1 MTDVAAR
8 PAAAAEGIRWDLSD
22 LYASQSDPAWGTD
35 LDELLADAAAFAE
48 RYRGTINVAGGPA
61 ADHLRTALAAFED
74 IQERASRA
82 GAFARLLYA
91 ADTAS
96 PEIRELVNRADNFS
110 TQLRNHLLFFDLE
123 WLDLSDADAERLIAD
138 PALAG
143 YAGYLRRERLYL
155 PHKLTEPEEK
165 LSNEKDLTGRR
176 AWSKLFQE
184 LTSALSFPLDDLQG
198 GIKKATLAEV
208 MSRMYDRRREVRKQ
222 AHDALYEVLGQNSQV
237 LTFTYDT
244 LVQDH
249 LTMDRLRQHPDPMN
263 ERHLQ
268 NNVSAEAVDRMMAV
282 VEENYDI
289 AHDYWR
295 AKAKMIGLDKLT
307 TYDQYAPIVGQTPE
321 TSWDEARNIV
331 LDALGGFDGRFGSI
345 AAEFYDQSWIDAEVR
360 PGKRGGAFCAYPSP
374 RVHPWVLCN
383 YTGNRRDVMTVAH
396 ELGHGIHG
404 QLARKQTLLNFH
416 SPLPLAETASVFAEM
431 LVFDHLMANEPSEEV
446 RRALTAGQIENVF
459 ATSYRQNVLTR
470 FEQKVHAARKEQRL
484 TTDKF
489 AELWLEANAPYY
501 GDALQ
506 MTEGY
511 RLGWSYIPHF
521 INTPFYCYAYTFGEL
536 LVLALYGLYREQG
549 RAFVPG
555 YVELLE
561 RGGSLPP
568 VDALQLLGVD
578 IRDAD
583 FWRKGFREVRRLV
596 NGLTQG
602 RC

>member
-1 MTDVAAR
+1 MTELASK
-8 PAAAAEGIRWDLSD
+8 PSSAEGVRWDLSD
-22 LYASQSDPAWGTD
+22 LYASPSDPTWAQD
-35 LDELLADAAAFAE
+35 LERILADAASFAE
-48 RYRGTINVAGGPA
+48 RYRGTVNVPGGPKA
-61 ADHLRTALAAFED
+61 GHLLGALQAFED
-74 IQERASRA
+74 IHERASRA
-82 GAFARLLYA
+82 GAFARLLHA

-96 PEIRELVNRADNFS
+96 TEIRELVNRADTFS

-123 WLDLSDADAERLIAD
+123 WLELPEADAERLMAD
-138 PALAG
+138 PVLRG
-143 YAGYLRRERLYL
+143 YAQYLRRERLYL

-165 LSNEKDLTGRR
+165 LANEKDLTGRR

-184 LTSALSFPLDDLQG
+184 LTSGLTFPLDDLQG
-198 GIKKATLAEV
+198 GTRKATLAEV

-222 AHDALYEVLGQNSQV
+222 AHDALYEVLGQNIQV

-249 LTMDRLRQHPDPMN
+249 LTMDRLRNHPDSMN

-268 NNVSAEAVDRMMAV
+268 NNVPPEAVDRMMSV

-295 AKAKMIGLDKLT
+295 AKAKMIGLEKLT
-307 TYDQYAPIVGQTPE
+307 TYDQYAPIAGQTPE
-321 TSWDEARNIV
+321 TSWEDARAIV
-331 LDALGGFDGRFGSI
+331 LDALGGFDDRFRKL
-345 AAEFYDQSWIDAEVR
+345 AAEFYDHAWIDAEVR

-374 RVHPWVLCN
+374 KVHPWVLCN

-396 ELGHGIHG
+396 ELGHALHG
-404 QLARKQTLLNFH
+404 QLARQKQTLLNFH

-489 AELWLEANAPYY
+489 AELWLNANAPYY

-549 RAFVPG
+549 KAFVPG

-568 VDALQLLGVD
+568 LEALKPLGVD
-578 IRDAD
+578 IRDAE

-596 NGLTQG
+596 DGLTQH
-602 RC
+602 

>member
-1 MTDVAAR
+1 MTELAAK
-8 PAAAAEGIRWDLSD
+8 PAAAEGVRWDLSD
-22 LYASQSDPAWGTD
+22 LYASPSDPTWQSD
-35 LDELLADAAAFAE
+35 LEQLLKDAAAFAE
-48 RYRGTINVAGGPA
+48 RYRGTVNVPGGPA
-61 ADHLRTALAAFED
+61 AEHLRQALETFED
-74 IQERASRA
+74 IHERSSRA
-82 GAFARLLYA
+82 GAYARLLYA
-91 ADTAS
+91 ADTVS

-123 WLDLSDADAERLIAD
+123 WLEVAEADAERLMAD
-138 PALAG
+138 PVLSG
-143 YAGYLRRERLYL
+143 YASYLRRERLYL

-165 LSNEKDLTGRR
+165 VANEKDLTGRR

-184 LTSALSFPLDDLQG
+184 LTSSLTFPLDDLNG
-198 GIKKATLAEV
+198 GTKQATLAEV
-208 MSRMYDRRREVRKQ
+208 MSRMYDRRRDVRKQ
-222 AHDALYEVLGQNSQV
+222 AHDALYDVLEKNSQV

-249 LTMDRLRQHPDPMN
+249 LTMDRLRKHPDPMN

-268 NNVSAEAVDRMMAV
+268 NNVPPEAVDQMMAV

-321 TSWDEARNIV
+321 TSWDDARALV
-331 LDALGGFDGRFGSI
+331 LDALGGFDGRFRDL
-345 AAEFYDQSWIDAEVR
+345 AAEFYGGRWIDAEVR

-374 RVHPWVLCN
+374 KVHPWVLCN

-404 QLARKQTLLNFH
+404 QLSRRKQTLLNFH

-431 LVFDHLMANEPSEEV
+431 LVFDHLMANEPDEQV
-446 RRALTAGQIENVF
+446 RRALTAGQIENTF

-470 FEQKVHAARKEQRL
+470 FEQKVYAARKKARL
-484 TTDKF
+484 TTDRF
-489 AELWLEANAPYY
+489 AQLWLEANAPYY

-521 INTPFYCYAYTFGEL
+521 VNTPFYCYAYTFGEL
-536 LVLALYGLYREQG
+536 LVLALYGIYREQG
-549 RAFVPG
+549 KAFVPG

-568 VDALQLLGVD
+568 AEALKVLGVD
-578 IRDAD
+578 IRDAE
-583 FWRKGFREVRRLV
+583 FWRKGFREIRRLV
-596 NGLTQG
+596 NGLTES
-602 RC
+602 